1 MKVSERM
8 YPVSLPGILE
18 VTLENENGMSVS
30 VLNYGGIITGIR
42 VPDRGGD
49 IANVVL
55 SYMDPE
61 DYLDN
66 PGYFGAIIGRTAG
79 RIKDAYFDLGGRR
92 YFLAKNYG
100 ENSGHG
106 GESGF
111 DRKVFLIEPESGNN
125 EGRVHLT
132 CGSPHMEEGYPG
144 ELKVHVTYTLTEDN
158 TFRIDY
164 EAESD
169 QDTLVNLTNH
179 SYFNLS
185 GDFRESIENHML
197 QIDASRYAELDLT
210 SAPTGVLADTAGGPF
225 DFMEMK
231 PIGRDIRLNHP
242 QLLIGKGYDHPFLFD
257 SGQEDK
263 VRIRLAHEPSG
274 RTLEVLTDN
283 EAVVFYSQN
292 YTQGQIIQDGRTLPE
307 RKSVALEVQRLPIGA
322 QGAFAEHSMLEKG
335 QTYHT
340 FTAYRFGV
348 E

>member
-42 VPDRGGD
+42 VPDRRGD
-49 IANVVL
+49 LINIVL
-55 SYMDPE
+55 SYKDPE

-66 PGYFGAIIGRTAG
+66 PGYFGALIGRTAG
-79 RIKDAYFDLGGRR
+79 RIKDAHFDLGGQR
-92 YFLAKNYG
+92 YFMAKNYG

-106 GESGF
+106 GQKGF
-111 DRKVFLIEPESGNN
+111 DKKVFRMEPEIGNN
-125 EGRVHLT
+125 EGRIHLT
-132 CGSPHMEEGYPG
+132 CESRHMEEGYPG
-144 ELKVHVTYTLTEDN
+144 NLKVHVTYTLSEDN
-158 TFRIDY
+158 TLRIDY

-185 GDFRESIENHML
+185 GDFRECIEHHRL
-197 QIDASRYAELDLT
+197 QIAASRYAALDQT
-210 SAPTGVLADTAGGPF
+210 SAPTGRLVEVQDSPF
-225 DFMEMK
+225 DFTAMK
-231 PIGRDIRLNHP
+231 PIGKDIRANHP

-257 SGQEDK
+257 SDK
-263 VRIRLAHEPSG
+263 EGEVRIRLAHEPSG
-274 RTLEVLTDN
+274 RTMEVRTDN

-292 YTQGQIIQDGRTLPE
+292 YTQGQVIQDGRTLPE
-307 RKSVALEVQRLPIGA
+307 RRSIALEVQRLPIGA
-322 QGAFAEHSMLEKG
+322 EGAFMEHSILKKG

-340 FTAYRFGV
+340 FTEYRFDV
-348 E
+348 D